1 MLILITGKPGSFKT
15 AKCAS
20 LAIDYLKAGR
30 RVFTNIDEFNYD
42 GVEKLPENDDWTNTP
57 IGSVVIYDEAQ
68 QFEFLQYKGREKLS
82 TDHRVKEL
90 EVHRHTGHDIILIT
104 QSPSFLH
111 NHVLSLVGEHYHLHR
126 AYGRSYA
133 DVFLWRYTS
142 HSPDSTGAKNK
153 AESHTKFKPDT
164 KIFDKY
170 KSTEVDTHKLKIP
183 PLYFK
188 LGGFVACVLLLIGYM
203 VFGSDNPYLSASKIS
218 ENAKSATGEQQLEQK
233 QVIGSQA
240 SSVSTTNLDVE
251 CRKGV
256 NVEKPECVKWFNDL
270 TNNGGSVGQTE
281 SVTLISYEPNDP
293 YSFKPEAKMQVR
305 DYPRLT
311 GCVRDLQ
318 GRYRAI
324 DQQGNI
330 MPEVKQSDC
339 KRWINGERLFDY
351 TKQPQQ
357 VSNNAPVR
365 TETNN
370 STINQPY
377 IPPPQ
382 QAQNVVQAHLEA
394 RTVNGANA
402 L

>member
-1 MLILITGKPGSFKT
+1 M
-15 AKCAS
+15 
-20 LAIDYLKAGR
+20 
-30 RVFTNIDEFNYD
+30 
-42 GVEKLPENDDWTNTP
+42 
-57 IGSVVIYDEAQ
+57 Q
-68 QFEFLQYKGREKLS
+68 
-82 TDHRVKEL
+82 
-90 EVHRHTGHDIILIT
+90 
-104 QSPSFLH
+104 
-111 NHVLSLVGEHYHLHR
+111 
-126 AYGRSYA
+126 
-133 DVFLWRYTS
+133 
-142 HSPDSTGAKNK
+142 
-153 AESHTKFKPDT
+153 
-164 KIFDKY
+164 
-170 KSTEVDTHKLKIP
+170 
-183 PLYFK
+183 
-188 LGGFVACVLLLIGYM
+188 
-203 VFGSDNPYLSASKIS
+203 
-218 ENAKSATGEQQLEQK
+218 
-233 QVIGSQA
+233 
-240 SSVSTTNLDVE
+240 
-251 CRKGV
+251 KGV

-270 TNNGGSVGQTE
+270 TNNGGSVSQTE

-293 YSFKPEAKMQVR
+293 YSFKPESKIQVR

-311 GCVRDLQ
+311 GCARDLQ